1 MCLLHNNVMQQVVS
15 ITSQGQ
21 ISLPKLMLQDLG
33 IYGATKAIAQK
44 VGNTIV
50 VSPKQDFWSLAGS
63 LASEVKLSDK
73 QLKEARNNFSK
84 NWAKN
89 D

>member
-1 MCLLHNNVMQQVVS
+1 MQQIVS

-44 VGNTIV
+44 VDDYIIV
-50 VSPKQDFWSLAGS
+50 RPKQDFWSLEGS
-63 LASEVKLSDK
+63 LKSNIVLSDK
-73 QLKEARNNFSK
+73 ELRKARDSFSK
-84 NWAKN
+84 NWARN

>member
-1 MCLLHNNVMQQVVS
+1 MQQIVS

-21 ISLPKLMLQDLG
+21 LSIPKLMLQDLG
-33 IYGATKAIAQK
+33 IYGATKAIAQR
-44 VGNTIV
+44 VDDYIIV
-50 VSPKQDFWSLAGS
+50 KPKQDFWSLAGS
-63 LASEVKLSDK
+63 LKSEVKLSDS
-73 QLKEARNNFSK
+73 QLRNARNSFSK

>member
-1 MCLLHNNVMQQVVS
+1 MQVCHDNFMQQIVS

-33 IYGATKAIAQK
+33 IYGATKAVAKK
-44 VGNTIV
+44 VGNTII

-73 QLKEARNNFSK
+73 QLKVARNSFSK